1 MDALV
6 PRQYML
12 LWRLG
17 RRPLPGVAVETYASH
32 RLRSALAPCGDQRR
46 PLGERHDRPG
56 GPDLDL
62 LGRLLGDLRRQ
73 RVVYVAYPHTLT
85 KAFMPPILRGWRTI
99 NIPTTGGET
108 GLLLVTSMLRASR

>member
-73 RVVYVAYPHTLT
+73 RVVYVAYPLY
-85 KAFMPPILRGWRTI
+85 
-99 NIPTTGGET
+99 
-108 GLLLVTSMLRASR
+108 